1 MQIATFQT
9 VLKFIVALKCFV
21 VDIGREDIDLDICE
35 RYAFGLNAGCQCVES
50 KSSKKEAFWG
60 GVFKNYLRGSN
71 RIKISFKEA
80 CPIACKEFLQER
92 GDHCRQKG
100 KDQSCLDPFFSN
112 I

>member
-1 MQIATFQT
+1 M
-9 VLKFIVALKCFV
+9 KCFI
-21 VDIGREDIDLDICE
+21 VDIGREDIDLDTCE

-50 KSSKKEAFWG
+50 SPSEKEAFWG

-80 CPIACKEFLQER
+80 CPIACKEFLHEK
-92 GDHCRQKG
+92 GDQCRRKG
-100 KDQSCLDPFFSN
+100 KDQSCLDPFCSN